1 MTETGLVRMSASRR
15 MSRLFAG
22 VVVVAAA
29 LLTGCQWAG
38 TTGPR
43 TALIGDSVTNGAS
56 REISSAV
63 VATPARFLAH
73 TANAQRV
80 AEMLPALTVI
90 VGERPARLVVALGAN
105 DAGQNRT
112 AAQMR
117 ADIRRFA
124 GRATADGA
132 CVRWLNLP
140 TDVTT
145 PNLSYRPAAARFNT
159 ILADETARLAAA
171 GRDIAVADFDR
182 WARRHPAA
190 MFGDGLHID
199 PAGRPVF
206 ARWVATVANRCA

>member
-1 MTETGLVRMSASRR
+1 MTAAGLVGMSASSR
-15 MSRLFAG
+15 MCRLFV
-22 VVVVAAA
+22 VVVVAS
-29 LLTGCQWAG
+29 LLSGCQWAG
-38 TTGPR
+38 TVGPR
-43 TALIGDSVTNGAS
+43 TALVGDSVTNGAS
-56 REISSAV
+56 REISAAV

-90 VGERPARLVVALGAN
+90 TGERPARLVVALGAN

-117 ADIRRFA
+117 GDIRRFA
-124 GRATADGA
+124 ARAVAGGA

-145 PNLSYRPAAARFNT
+145 PNRAYRPGAVRFNT

-171 GRDIAVADFDR
+171 GHNITVADFDR

-190 MFGDGLHID
+190 MFSDGLHIA
-199 PAGRPVF
+199 PAGRAVF
-206 ARWVATVANRCA
+206 ARWVAAVADRCA

>member
-1 MTETGLVRMSASRR
+1 MSASSR
-15 MSRLFAG
+15 MCRLFVA
-22 VVVVAAA
+22 VVVASV
-29 LLTGCQWAG
+29 LSGCQWAG
-38 TTGPR
+38 TVGPR
-43 TALIGDSVTNGAS
+43 TALVGDSVTNGAS
-56 REISSAV
+56 REISAAV

-90 VGERPARLVVALGAN
+90 TGERPARLIVALGAN

-117 ADIRRFA
+117 GDIRRFA
-124 GRATADGA
+124 AQTTAVGGA

-145 PNLSYRPAAARFNT
+145 PNRSYRPGAVRFNT
-159 ILADETARLAAA
+159 ILADETARLADA
-171 GRDIAVADFDR
+171 GHDITVADFDR

-190 MFGDGLHID
+190 MFGDGLHVA
-199 PAGRPVF
+199 PAGRAVF
-206 ARWVATVANRCA
+206 ARWVAAVADRCA

>member
-1 MTETGLVRMSASRR
+1 MSASSR
-15 MSRLFAG
+15 MCRLF

-29 LLTGCQWAG
+29 SVLSGCQWAG
-38 TTGPR
+38 TVGPR
-43 TALIGDSVTNGAS
+43 TALVGDSVTNGAS
-56 REISSAV
+56 REISAAV
-63 VATPARFLAH
+63 VATPARFLAQ

-80 AEMLPALTVI
+80 AEMLPALASIT
-90 VGERPARLVVALGAN
+90 GERPARLIVALGAN

-124 GRATADGA
+124 ARAVAGGA

-145 PNLSYRPAAARFNT
+145 PNRAYRPGAVRFNT

-171 GRDIAVADFDR
+171 GHDIAVADFDR

-190 MFGDGLHID
+190 MFGDGLHIA
-199 PAGRPVF
+199 PAGRAVF
-206 ARWVATVANRCA
+206 ARWVAAVAARCA